1 MGLPLRI
8 SDEIVLRAREEAET
22 SDRSITSQIEHW
34 VRLGMA
40 LEEVLSHGQARAL
53 KRKGKELL
61 SLEEA
66 LSFAES
72 PQGQEE
78 MREHLA
84 ASGQARYSVDPGRP
98 GGIVR
103 ENPDGSRTRGRFV
116 GRVFVPEGTDP
127 R

>member
-8 SDEIVLRAREEAET
+8 SDEIVSLAREEAET

-40 LEEVLSHGQARAL
+40 VEAVLGHGQIRAL
-53 KRKGKELL
+53 KRRGKELL
-61 SLEEA
+61 SLEDA
-66 LSFAES
+66 LTYAES
-72 PQGQEE
+72 PEGQSE
-78 MREHLA
+78 MRAHLA
-84 ASGQARYSVDPGRP
+84 ASNQPLYSADPERP

-103 ENPDGSRTRGRFV
+103 ENPDGTRTRGKFV

>member
-8 SDEIVLRAREEAET
+8 SDEIVSLAREEAET
-22 SDRSITSQIEHW
+22 SDRSITGQIEHW

-40 LEEVLSHGQARAL
+40 VEAVLGHGQIRAL
-53 KRKGKELL
+53 KRRGKELL
-61 SLEEA
+61 SLEDA
-66 LSFAES
+66 LTYAES
-72 PQGQEE
+72 TEGQDE
-78 MREHLA
+78 MRAHLA
-84 ASGQARYSVDPGRP
+84 ASSQPLYSADPERP

-103 ENPDGSRTRGRFV
+103 ENPDGTRTRGKFV

>member
-8 SDEIVLRAREEAET
+8 SDEIVSLAREEAET

-40 LEEVLSHGQARAL
+40 VEAVLGHGQVRAL
-53 KRKGKELL
+53 KRRGKELL
-61 SLEEA
+61 SLEDA
-66 LSFAES
+66 LTYAES
-72 PQGQEE
+72 PEGQDE
-78 MREHLA
+78 MRTHLA
-84 ASGQARYSVDPGRP
+84 ASSQPLYSADPERP

-103 ENPDGSRTRGRFV
+103 ENPDGTRTRGKFV
-116 GRVFVPEGTDP
+116 GRKFVPEGTDP